1 MGKGRAYNR
10 RVLLLRATA
19 VLIAA
24 CLTLHCAKAP
34 PPPTGKAAAFDLPD
48 LAGGEVSLESLKGQV
63 VVLDF
68 WATWCGPCIKE
79 MPDFAEFYQKNKP
92 RGVEVLGIILDS
104 GEPQDVVDFLREFR
118 TPYRQLLGSGKV
130 QSDYGNIEG
139 FPHHLSRRRRGP
151 DPSDRARR
159 HPRQIQ
165 EAAGGDRRAPGRAQ
179 VALSRSR

>member
-1 MGKGRAYNR
+1 MPR
-10 RVLLLRATA
+10 RR
-19 VLIAA
+19 
-24 CLTLHCAKAP
+24 

-48 LAGGEVSLESLKGQV
+48 LAGGKVSLESLKGQV

-79 MPDFAEFYQKNKP
+79 MPDFAEFYKKNKP

-104 GEPQDVVDFLREFR
+104 GEPQDVVDFLREYR

-139 FPHHLSRRRRGP
+139 FPTTFLVDAEGQIRLTVLGATP
-151 DPSDRARR
+151 DKFKRL
-159 HPRQIQ
+159 Q
-165 EAAGGDRRAPGRAQ
+165 EAVD
-179 VALSRSR
+179 ALLAARK